1 MSASLE
7 KITTENTEGTE
18 KTVLEQHHLAEIQ
31 INGALDMFEQKNYIC
46 AIALANIANNFLK
59 NLMKYQQKA
68 FFDNYVTATNSLR
81 YLFKKE
87 IGDIKADALMIL
99 NEPHESTKYYL
110 DDICSQS
117 WGVRESAIIQ
127 ICWAGYNLLLLTKQA
142 PQRLASFIEKNSSVI
157 SVPSVVN
164 DTAQA
169 PKDINQISG
178 EIIDCA
184 IQVHKLLGPGLLESA
199 YQQALAHVLAARN
212 IPFSK
217 EKPIPITLDGLNIE
231 AGYRAD
237 FIIDDK
243 IILEIKSVDKL
254 APIHEAQL
262 LTYMKLGKF
271 PLGIL
276 LNFNEKLLKDGIK
289 RMRL

>member
-18 KTVLEQHHLAEIQ
+18 KTALDYRNLAEIQ
-31 INGALDMFEQKNYIC
+31 INGALDMFEQKNYVC
-46 AIALANIANNFLK
+46 ALSLSNSARNLLRGLMLDQNERFSAGFVSAFDELK
-59 NLMKYQQKA
+59 
-68 FFDNYVTATNSLR
+68 T
-81 YLFKKE
+81 KKE
-87 IGDIKADALMIL
+87 LHGKSEKEFEAEVLLPGNGMKHYKEDFCEREINIKDAA
-99 NEPHESTKYYL
+99 STE
-110 DDICSQS
+110 ICLAGTDLVKVTDKLFPRFQLFC
-117 WGVRESAIIQ
+117 EQ
-127 ICWAGYNLLLLTKQA
+127 I
-142 PQRLASFIEKNSSVI
+142 SSVI

-237 FIIDDK
+237 FIINDK

>member
-31 INGALDMFEQKNYIC
+31 INGALDMFEQENYVC
-46 AIALANIANNFLK
+46 AITLAGAANTLLTT
-59 NLMKYQQKA
+59 LMKDQEKRFGDQYE
-68 FFDNYVTATNSLR
+68 TALSKL
-81 YLFKKE
+81 KKSICE
-87 IGDIKADALMIL
+87 SHNIKEEDLPDLSDPRNALKHYKENLCDQEWPIK
-99 NEPHESTKYYL
+99 E
-110 DDICSQS
+110 
-117 WGVRESAIIQ
+117 WAIIELSL
-127 ICWAGYNLLLLTKQA
+127 AGVNLNTLTQNV
-142 PQRLASFIEKNSSVI
+142 PSRLRTFVNPNLSAI

-164 DTAQA
+164 DSGSPTS
-169 PKDINQISG
+169 DINHISG

-199 YQQALAHVLAARN
+199 YQQALAHVMALRK

-217 EKPIPITLDGLNIE
+217 EKAIPITLDGLNIE

-237 FIIDDK
+237 FIINDK

-271 PLGIL
+271 QLGIL